1 MSKLVPPH
9 GSNELK
15 ILALEGDDLEIEQ
28 KKSSSLTQVICSSRE
43 FGDVIMFGI
52 G

>member
-28 KKSSSLTQVICSSRE
+28 KNQAH
-43 FGDVIMFGI
+43 
-52 G
+52 

>member
-28 KKSSSLTQVICSSRE
+28 KKIKLINSGYLLV
-43 FGDVIMFGI
+43 
-52 G
+52 